1 MLAVVLIVAALLVL
15 LVIGAAV
22 PKFVGGS
29 SGAAPSVTLAHEQ
42 APDAQDRNAQLRRP
56 VCDSSIC
63 NPNAG
68 SMQTSRS
75 GGPDDQI

>member
-1 MLAVVLIVAALLVL
+1 MLAFVLIVGVLLALLA
-15 LVIGAAV
+15 IRAAS
-22 PKFVGGS
+22 PAFVGGS
-29 SGAAPSVTLAHEQ
+29 SGAASSVTVAHEQ
-42 APDAQDRNAQLRRP
+42 APDAQDRNAQLRHQ

-68 SMQTSRS
+68 SVQTPRS